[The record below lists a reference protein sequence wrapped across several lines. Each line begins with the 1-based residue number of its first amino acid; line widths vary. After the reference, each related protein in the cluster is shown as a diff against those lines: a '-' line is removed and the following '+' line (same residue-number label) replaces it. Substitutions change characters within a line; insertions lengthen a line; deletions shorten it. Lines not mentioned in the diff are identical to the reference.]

1 GRAAS
6 PWESRLP
13 QVGNVLAFLI
23 TDPRPLGWVIAVNKY
38 EESRADDERKSR
50 PSLSPF
56 RRRDAA
62 LLTPFVAL
70 FGLHLRASSRHQD
83 LRELLVGL
91 TRALVAALDAKD
103 SYTYG
108 HSERV
113 ARIAVELGREMG
125 LGEDELG
132 DLYLAGLLH
141 DVGKIGIVDLVLRK
155 PESLSL

>member
-1 GRAAS
+1 ALLTLDHLMRGLRGHKDSTQNCRRILETIFPLLRARTLVWVPQAADEAVLLHGEAWLTPGDCRHPPYLLSRPPDWQPPAPLLVNPERSTDGRAAS

-62 LLTPFVAL
+62 LLT
-70 FGLHLRASSRHQD
+70 
-83 LRELLVGL
+83 
-91 TRALVAALDAKD
+91 
-103 SYTYG
+103 
-108 HSERV
+108 
-113 ARIAVELGREMG
+113 
-125 LGEDELG
+125 
-132 DLYLAGLLH
+132 
-141 DVGKIGIVDLVLRK
+141 
-155 PESLSL
+155 